1 MKKIILTAVLTALIT
16 LGVFAG
22 GLSVDAFMPPAQGGT
37 TEIVDAVQK
46 TDSNE
51 VSAQNLQDGLNYGSK
66 LIWEEQGGD
75 GYKAVKF
82 PSGTGYIAGATAF
95 YTVYPNI
102 NATLLAKRAAY
113 LEAYYK
119 AKANMLQGLKGYFT
133 KKETEFSD
141 ILVAIDNTE
150 KNVGAQLM
158 TQKETIEQVANGLLR
173 GYVTYEVMD
182 EAGDEDGQ
190 VYVSIAITPKTI
202 ETVNQV
208 TNGIIFSRD
217 TAYSLQQILA
227 NIQNGVVPPVG
238 GKIIIMPESGQ
249 TAVVAFGSSI
259 VRYSQNKKLATEY
272 KKAAIEASKMR
283 ATQSLLELLK
293 GSNECWYS
301 GLYEGTASGDVSSE
315 YNSINE
321 KVTDLPNENNEIK
334 AAVAQ
339 VSSSEFLDVF
349 MKTSAYKS
357 TSQGMVPAGVIIQTA
372 TDPSVEENGYGWV
385 YTVAVYYPEL
395 SLDAQ
400 NLYNA
405 MSNRAT
411 VKKENPVTIMVN
423 TSSESSDNPQGPS
436 GTVSDDDNL

>member
-1 MKKIILTAVLTALIT
+1 MKKIILTAVLTLIT

-46 TDSNE
+46 TDVNE

-141 ILVAIDNTE
+141 ILVAIDSPE
-150 KNVGAQLM
+150 QNVGAQLM
-158 TQKETIEQVANGLLR
+158 TQKETIEQVANGMLR
-173 GYVTYEVMD
+173 GFVTYEVMD
-182 EAGDEDGQ
+182 KTTDEDGQ
-190 VYVSIAITPKTI
+190 VYVSIVITPKTI
-202 ETVNQV
+202 ATVNEV
-208 TNGIIFSRD
+208 TNGIVFSKD
-217 TAYSLQQILA
+217 VSYSLEQVLA

-238 GKIIIMPESGQ
+238 GKIIILPESGQ
-249 TAVVAFGSSI
+249 TAVVAFGSAI
-259 VRYSQNKKLATEY
+259 VRHSQNKKLATEY

-283 ATQSLLELLK
+283 ATQSLLELLN

-321 KVTDLPNENNEIK
+321 KVTDLPNENNAIK

-339 VSSSEFLDVF
+339 VSSSEFLNVF
-349 MKTSAYKS
+349 MKTSAYNS
-357 TSQGMVPAGVIIQTA
+357 TAQGMVPAGVIIRTA
-372 TDPSVEENGYGWV
+372 VDPSVEENGYGWV

-395 SLDAQ
+395 SLDAE

-405 MSNRAT
+405 MRNKAT
-411 VKKENPVTIMVN
+411 VKENPVVITVN
-423 TSSESSDNPQGPS
+423 TSSDPSENPQGPS
-436 GTVSDDDNL
+436 GTVSDDGNL

>member
-1 MKKIILTAVLTALIT
+1 MKKIILTAILTAIIT

-37 TEIVDAVQK
+37 TEIVNEVQK
-46 TDSNE
+46 TDLNE

-82 PSGTGYIAGATAF
+82 PSGIGYIAGATAF

-133 KKETEFSD
+133 KKTAEFSD

-150 KNVGAQLM
+150 QNVGAQLM
-158 TQKETIEQVANGLLR
+158 TQTETIEQVVNGMLR

-182 EAGDEDGQ
+182 KTNEDDGQ

-202 ETVNQV
+202 ATVNQV

-217 TAYSLQQILA
+217 TSYSLEQILA

-238 GKIIIMPESGQ
+238 GKIIILPETGQ
-249 TAVVAFGSSI
+249 TAVVAFGSAI
-259 VRYSQNKKLATEY
+259 VRYSQNNKLATEY
-272 KKAAIEASKMR
+272 KKAATEASKMR
-283 ATQSLLELLK
+283 ATQSLLELLN

-301 GLYEGTASGDVSSE
+301 GLYEGTASGDVSAE
-315 YNSINE
+315 YTAINE
-321 KVTDLPNENNEIK
+321 KVTDLPDENNAIK
-334 AAVAQ
+334 ATVAQ
-339 VSSSEFLDVF
+339 VSSSEFLNVF

-357 TSQGMVPAGVIIQTA
+357 TSQGMVPPGVIIRTA
-372 TDPSVEENGYGWV
+372 MDPSVEENGYGWV

-405 MSNRAT
+405 MRNRAPA
-411 VKKENPVTIMVN
+411 KENPVTIIMN
-423 TSSESSDNPQGPS
+423 TQESENPQGPS
-436 GTVSDDDNL
+436 GTVSDDGNL